1 MNSEIGRMTFGQL
14 RKELAYC
21 NDPIKEKIIRHFMY
35 LRYTQY
41 VNKKRQLDEINRLRA
56 QKAQKKK
63 DPVNKPQEQIQVD
76 DIASLDPDD
85 FEVKPVAGSLNE
97 LEDELFDDRNVTEYE
112 RDVTNNNLVKR
123 LNSDID
129 IRTMGGKKKEF
140 LLPYS
145 DDVGGNYAPFNSGTK
160 VPKNDFSNDRLK
172 KSR

>member
-1 MNSEIGRMTFGQL
+1 MLMNSEIGKMTFGQL
-14 RKELAYC
+14 RKELALC
-21 NDPIKEKIIRHFMY
+21 NDPIREKIIRHFMY

-41 VNKKRQLDEINRLRA
+41 VNKKRQLEEINRLRA
-56 QKAQKKK
+56 EKMMRKRK
-63 DPVNKPQEQIQVD
+63 PVEPVKQSD
-76 DIASLDPDD
+76 DHMSLDPDD

-97 LEDELFDDRNVTEYE
+97 LDGELFDDRDIAEYE

-129 IRTMGGKKKEF
+129 IRTMGVKKKEF
-140 LLPYS
+140 LMPYS
-145 DDVGGNYAPFNSGTK
+145 DDAGGNYAPFNSVTK